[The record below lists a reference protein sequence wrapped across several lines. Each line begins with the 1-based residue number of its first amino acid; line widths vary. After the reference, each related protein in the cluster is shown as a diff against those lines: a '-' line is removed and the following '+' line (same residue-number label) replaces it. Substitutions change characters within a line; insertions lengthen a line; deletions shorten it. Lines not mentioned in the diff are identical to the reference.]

1 MLTSLTL
8 GILLFTLSTLCQRAA
23 AQNTDISLVHLV
35 FMNHL
40 DVGFD
45 GINPKVGFAV
55 NVINTYFDVYFP
67 RAADLADAMR
77 KLPGGRRFI
86 YTTHPWLVDLY
97 TNCPELSGFPG
108 DGTLHCPNQTMLSKV
123 ESAIRRGDIVWH
135 AFPFNAEVSNNF
147 GVLRIGQEYSKFSL
161 LSLCVCW
168 VTARNI

>member
-1 MLTSLTL
+1 MAS
-8 GILLFTLSTLCQRAA
+8 
-23 AQNTDISLVHLV
+23 
-35 FMNHL
+35 
-40 DVGFD
+40 
-45 GINPKVGFAV
+45 VGFAV

-135 AFPFNAEVSNNF
+135 AFPFNAEPE
-147 GVLRIGQEYSKFSL
+147 IYD
-161 LSLCVCW
+161 
-168 VTARNI
+168 ARLFVDAIQIARRLKYFAHY